1 MIEIWEIIYKES
13 PILFYSI
20 ILIYIWIIICLWK
33 IFLKAWR
40 KWWESL
46 IPIRH
51 IYVLFKISHKVNPWF
66 WILLILPFIF
76 WLLCILLIIF
86 IFTINKEQS
95 NLIIIWLNIISIIA
109 TAIYAILLY
118 WLTKVFWKSKRF
130 FFWLFFFVPIFFW
143 ILAFD
148 DSKYLNNIN
157 VS

>member
-1 MIEIWEIIYKES
+1 MVEIWEIIYKES
-13 PILFYSI
+13 PIVFYSI
-20 ILIYIWIIICLWK
+20 ILIYIWIIICLRK

-51 IYVLFKISHKVNPWF
+51 IYVLFKISHRVNPWF
-66 WILLILPFIF
+66 WILLILPII
-76 WLLCILLIIF
+76 WWCLCAMLFAFMITF
-86 IFTINKEQS
+86 NKEYD
-95 NLIIIWLNIISIIA
+95 NIIMLGLNAVSFTA

-130 FFWLFFFVPIFFW
+130 FFWLFFLWPIFFW

-148 DSKYLNNIN
+148 KSKYLKEIK
-157 VS
+157 

>member
-1 MIEIWEIIYKES
+1 MIEIWEIICKES
-13 PILFYSI
+13 PTLFYSI
-20 ILIYIWIIICLWK
+20 IIIYIWIIICLWQ

-51 IYVLFKISHKVNPWF
+51 IYVLFKISHRVNPWF
-66 WILLILPFIF
+66 WILLILPII
-76 WLLCILLIIF
+76 WWCLCAMLFASMITF
-86 IFTINKEQS
+86 NKEY
-95 NLIIIWLNIISIIA
+95 NDIIMLGLNAVSFTA

-130 FFWLFFFVPIFFW
+130 FFWLFFLWPIFFW

-148 DSKYLNNIN
+148 RSKYLKEIK
-157 VS
+157 